1 MNARLRAAAPKASA
15 VAMTIA
21 MVIATAPLCV
31 HAETADPAGAPI
43 AALNQ
48 GLANLEKA
56 SAQPFATRYAAMAP
70 IVDRAFDL
78 PAILKTIVGLRWNGI
93 PAAQQQSLLGV
104 FRAFTICNYVSNFDS
119 DSGDTFRILPETR
132 SVGSG
137 RVIETEIVPKSGDPV
152 RMDYVMHPGTGGG
165 GSWQATDVLE
175 TGTISQAAVQRSDF
189 RSLLSGGDAQPLI
202 ASLQKKV
209 ATLSG
214 GAIKP

>member
-1 MNARLRAAAPKASA
+1 M
-15 VAMTIA
+15 
-21 MVIATAPLCV
+21 
-31 HAETADPAGAPI
+31 
-43 AALNQ
+43 
-48 GLANLEKA
+48 
-56 SAQPFATRYAAMAP
+56 
-70 IVDRAFDL
+70 
-78 PAILKTIVGLRWNGI
+78 
-93 PAAQQQSLLGV
+93 
-104 FRAFTICNYVSNFDS
+104 SNFDS

-137 RVIETEIVPKSGDPV
+137 RVIETEIVPKSGDPI
-152 RMDYVMHPGTGGG
+152 RMDYVMHPGTGSS

-175 TGTISQAAVQRSDF
+175 TGTISQAVVQRSDF

>member
-1 MNARLRAAAPKASA
+1 MTTCVRQFAAIAIVAAAP
-15 VAMTIA
+15 
-21 MVIATAPLCV
+21 LC
-31 HAETADPAGAPI
+31 AFGQGAQAQAADPAGAPI

-48 GLANLEKA
+48 GLANLEKN
-56 SAQPFATRYAAMAP
+56 SAQPFAARYAAMAP

-78 PAILKTIVGLRWNGI
+78 PAILKTIVGLRWSGI
-93 PAAQQQSLLGV
+93 PAAQQQTLLGV

-119 DSGDTFRILPETR
+119 NSGDTFRILPETR
-132 SVGSG
+132 AVGTG
-137 RVIETEIVPKSGDPV
+137 RVIETEIVPKSGDAV
-152 RMDYVMHPGTGGG
+152 RMDYVMHPSSTGG
-165 GSWQATDVLE
+165 SANWQATDVLE

-189 RSLLSGGDAQPLI
+189 RSLLTSNDAQALI